1 MCLTL
6 ESDYAVRIIGCL
18 TAENK
23 RIDAKNIS
31 ERTGVSLRFSLK
43 ILRKLVSA
51 GLVRSYKGMQ
61 GGYEL
66 AKAPSEITML
76 NVIESVE
83 GDYYLNRCHE
93 DDFVCTRGAKG
104 CCCYQSVFNEISE
117 LVKNKL
123 ASCTFEDLMNTD
135 KNTINK

>member
-18 TAENK
+18 AAENK

-51 GLVRSYKGMQ
+51 GLVRSFKGMQ

-66 AKAPSEITML
+66 ARSPSEITML
-76 NVIESVE
+76 DVIETVE

-93 DDFVCTRGAKG
+93 DDFVCTRGAKD
-104 CCCYQSVFNEISE
+104 CCCYQNVFNEINDMVS
-117 LVKNKL
+117 KKL
-123 ASCTFEDLMNTD
+123 ASYTFADLLNNG
-135 KNTINK
+135 KSK